1 MKAMRS
7 WLFVPGHRQR
17 MIDRALGL
25 PADVLI
31 FDLEDGVPEA
41 GKDVARQ
48 RVAAALDSAP
58 GGPPRFVRVHG
69 AGSSELDADLRAIGR
84 AGLQGLVLPKVHG
97 PEDVLQMHRWL
108 DRHETQAGIPSGG
121 VKLLAIIESARGL
134 VQAPAIASA
143 TPRLLGLMFGAED
156 FALDLGLFSHPGT
169 GLLDYARSALAVA
182 AASGQILAIDKV
194 FTDIR
199 NSDGLVL
206 EARQARDLGLA
217 GKAVI
222 HPGQIGAVNEIFS
235 PSEVEVARA
244 RRIVTALERRA
255 DEGAATVDGRM
266 VDRPVLERARELLDR
281 LKEEERNGRQTGR

>member
-7 WLFVPGHRQR
+7 WLFVPGHRQP
-17 MIDRALGL
+17 MIDKAPGL

-41 GKDVARQ
+41 EKDVARE
-48 RVAAALDSAP
+48 RVAAALGRTP

-69 AGSSELDADLRAIGR
+69 GGSSHLDNDLRTVVR
-84 AGLQGLVLPKVHG
+84 EGLQGLVLPKVQG

-108 DRHETQAGIPSGG
+108 EGHEAKAGIPSGG
-121 VKLLAIIESARGL
+121 VRLLATIESARGL

-143 TPRLLGLMFGAED
+143 TPRLVGIMFGAED
-156 FALDLGLFSHPGT
+156 FALDLGIFSQPGEGLFN
-169 GLLDYARSALAVA
+169 YARSALAVA
-182 AASGQILAIDKV
+182 AASGQIRAIDKV

-199 NSDGLVL
+199 DPDGLVR
-206 EARQARDLGLA
+206 EARQARDLGLS

-222 HPGQIGAVNEIFS
+222 HPGQVGAVNDIFS
-235 PSEVEVARA
+235 PTEVEVVRA
-244 RRIVTALERRA
+244 RRIVSAFEHRS

-266 VDRPVLERARELLDR
+266 VDRPVLEQARRILER
-281 LKEEERNGRQTGR
+281 LKDERA